1 MAWGCDGSASPPE
14 PRATTW
20 QPAIRLSNSTRTAS
34 LSYNFA
40 WSIAADHAGRVHAV
54 WYESDSVVYYV
65 GSVDSGA
72 HWGTPMSLSL
82 SGGAS
87 DPAIAVEGDDVY
99 VIWHQLRAGAFEVML
114 RHSRD
119 GGGTWQPEVRLSAS
133 GRSAHGSIA
142 ASGRHVYVVWGDVST
157 GNAEIH
163 TRASHDGGTS
173 WLLEQLVSDTPY
185 ESWVPT
191 VAASGDTVMVGWVDY
206 RDANEE
212 EYLRRSTD
220 GGRTWDAIQ
229 RLTFDAADSWAPSLA
244 IAGNVVHI
252 AWFDRRDVGIT
263 DAELE
268 AALDSVT
275 RMVGLP
281 VTQAPP
287 RTADVYYLQ
296 LFVARIQEKM
306 QRILSAAPAWVGS
319 GGDPKLL
326 EAKLTSFTRRFETWA
341 SSWEIYYKRSKDGGV
356 TWSED
361 TRLTYAPSM
370 SARPSIALRGDTID
384 LVWFDSRT
392 DKDNTEIYYKESLDG
407 GETWTTDEQI
417 TSAPGGSVHPSV
429 AAAGGWVHVVWS
441 DEQDGNAQ
449 IWYRRRSP

>member
-252 AWFDRRDVGIT
+252 AWFEIGR
-263 DAELE
+263 
-268 AALDSVT
+268 
-275 RMVGLP
+275 
-281 VTQAPP
+281 
-287 RTADVYYLQ
+287 
-296 LFVARIQEKM
+296 
-306 QRILSAAPAWVGS
+306 
-319 GGDPKLL
+319 
-326 EAKLTSFTRRFETWA
+326 A
-341 SSWEIYYKRSKDGGV
+341 SCRERV
-356 TWSED
+356 
-361 TRLTYAPSM
+361 
-370 SARPSIALRGDTID
+370 
-384 LVWFDSRT
+384 
-392 DKDNTEIYYKESLDG
+392 
-407 GETWTTDEQI
+407 
-417 TSAPGGSVHPSV
+417 
-429 AAAGGWVHVVWS
+429 
-441 DEQDGNAQ
+441 
-449 IWYRRRSP
+449 